1 MRGTLT
7 NSYGTQT
14 YHPSVSLDDNIAI
27 RYALEMITSFRD
39 EATETVWKGE
49 FTKKLPNQ
57 IQSVARRKL
66 RMVNNARSINDL
78 RIPPNNRLEMLA
90 GDRAG
95 QWSIRINDQWRLCFV
110 WNDGQAERVEICD
123 YH

>member
-95 QWSIRINDQWRLCFV
+95 QWSIRINDRWRLCFRF
-110 WNDGQAERVEICD
+110 ERGNAFDVEIVD